1 MESPAS
7 IHEAMQR
14 ATESGEQKSA
24 ATEAEHWLEDYLTM
38 HGGTDPSAKIKKAAY
53 AAGHTERSLRSAR
66 KRLNIEITE
75 ADFPR
80 QTWWSLPGT
89 QPQQKGSQS

>member
-1 MESPAS
+1 MIDSFPIQTDDGDLAWTGRLTWGVESPAS
-7 IHEAMQR
+7 IHEATQR

-38 HGGTDPSAKIKKAAY
+38 HSGTDPSAKIKKAAY

-66 KRLNIEITE
+66 KRLT
-75 ADFPR
+75 
-80 QTWWSLPGT
+80 S
-89 QPQQKGSQS
+89 